1 MPINS
6 GRSTMPL
13 HRRTRSPRT
22 DGSFWEHDE
31 RGRAKLQI
39 IANVPVLPSRDL
51 DRSATFYRRLGYRAV
66 RQFPDYLI
74 LASGSAELH
83 LALMRIDAEHNPAGA
98 YLRVNGIEAFA
109 QALGVKA
116 EDKPWGQREFAI
128 SDPDENLLRIG
139 EASPD

>member
-1 MPINS
+1 M
-6 GRSTMPL
+6 
-13 HRRTRSPRT
+13 
-22 DGSFWEHDE
+22 
-31 RGRAKLQI
+31 QI

-51 DRSATFYRRLGYRAV
+51 DRSATFYSRLGYRTV

-116 EDKPWGQREFAI
+116 EDRPWGQREFAI

-139 EASPD
+139 EASPG